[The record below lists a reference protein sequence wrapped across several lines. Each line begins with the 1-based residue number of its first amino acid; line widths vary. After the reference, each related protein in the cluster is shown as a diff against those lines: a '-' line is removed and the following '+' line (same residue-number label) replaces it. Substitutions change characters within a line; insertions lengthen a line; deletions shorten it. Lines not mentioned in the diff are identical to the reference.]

1 MSDERAGDVDLGL
14 EISKGVIAKV
24 LQAVLGFAGTVVFA
38 RVLGPTDFGGY
49 YLLLSLVSIVDRPVT
64 GMSSATRKRYAE
76 SDAPKAEILGFQT
89 VFNVGYVI
97 AASLGAM
104 LLHSQ
109 LASYTALPEAA
120 IYFAVLLTGLTLFT
134 SLQSFLASLGR
145 VGIQSWIDTLRSV
158 LTLGLQL
165 ALVAVGLGAAGMVFG
180 LFFATI
186 AMLPLTYHYLRIVPE
201 IPIRETVASV
211 WSFAQYSIPAS
222 FVGKS
227 YDRLDILLLGFLASP
242 MSAAWYEV
250 AYKLTTPAMFVGG
263 LISAGLM
270 AKVSDQVSRG
280 ESIDDDI
287 NNSLAFASSIAIP
300 VFFGALAIPESIVVT
315 AYGSE
320 YRNAALL
327 LVGLALYRVIQTQTD
342 VLTGILQG
350 LDKPDVQMRASA
362 LALAINIPLGIA
374 LYWEFDALGVVI
386 ATVVSETVRYVF
398 FNRSVSREVTRS
410 LLPRAFFEQVAA
422 GAAMYVAV
430 EGASH
435 WLVVRSWVELVA
447 LVGFGTAVYFLV
459 LSLVSYHF
467 RATARGVLEQV
478 LESYDLR

>member
-1 MSDERAGDVDLGL
+1 MSDERAADVDLGL
-14 EISKGVIAKV
+14 EISKGIIAKIV
-24 LQAVLGFAGTVVFA
+24 QAVLGFAGTVIFA

-49 YLLLSLVSIVDRPVT
+49 YLLLSLVSIVDRPVS
-64 GMSSATRKRYAE
+64 GMSSATKKRYAE

-97 AASLGAM
+97 VASLGAV

-109 LASYTALPEAA
+109 LASYTALPDAA

-134 SLQSFLASLGR
+134 SLQAFLASLGR
-145 VGIQSWIDTLRSV
+145 VGIQSWIDTFRSV
-158 LTLGLQL
+158 LTLALQL

-186 AMLPLTYHYLRIVPE
+186 AVLPLTYHYLRTIPE
-201 IPIRETVASV
+201 LPVRETVSSV
-211 WSFAQYSIPAS
+211 WSFARYSIPAS

-250 AYKLTTPAMFVGG
+250 AYKLTIPAMFVGG

-270 AKVSDQVSRG
+270 ANVSDKVSRG

-300 VFFGALAIPESIVVT
+300 VLFGALAIPESIVVT
-315 AYGSE
+315 AYGPD

-327 LVGLALYRVIQTQTD
+327 LVGLALYRVVQTQTD

-362 LALAINIPLGIA
+362 LALGINIPLGIG
-374 LYWEFDALGVVI
+374 LYWEFGALGVVM

-410 LLPRAFFEQVAA
+410 LLPRAFFEQVTA
-422 GAAMYVAV
+422 GVVMYVAV
-430 EGASH
+430 EQASG
-435 WLVVRSWVELVA
+435 WLVVRSWVDLLTLVS
-447 LVGFGTAVYFLV
+447 FGAVVYFLV
-459 LSLVSYHF
+459 LSAISYHF
-467 RATARGVLEQV
+467 RATARGVLKQIIK
-478 LESYDLR
+478 SYDMR